1 MKIIETITE
10 HFKKKDAS
18 ISVIKGSKKLQKP
31 TSHNKFNWT
40 KEDVLNDSGS
50 IKDFWLSLP
59 EKGFGDGSEIFF
71 KIKNGSTH
79 IIESIESFDDNT
91 VIFTEDSKCLPI
103 EQVSIMNIVESYSDL
118 CVNTINEGLKKVNEN
133 FRKSMNEKYGINFNK
148 D

>member
-1 MKIIETITE
+1 MYICNMK
-10 HFKKKDAS
+10 
-18 ISVIKGSKKLQKP
+18 KGDK
-31 TSHNKFNWT
+31 
-40 KEDVLNDSGS
+40 
-50 IKDFWLSLP
+50 IKD
-59 EKGFGDGSEIFF
+59 
-71 KIKNGSTH
+71 IKNGSTH

-118 CVNTINEGLKKVNEN
+118 CVNTINEGLKKVNED

>member
-1 MKIIETITE
+1 ME
-10 HFKKKDAS
+10 
-18 ISVIKGSKKLQKP
+18 KGDK
-31 TSHNKFNWT
+31 
-40 KEDVLNDSGS
+40 
-50 IKDFWLSLP
+50 IKD
-59 EKGFGDGSEIFF
+59 
-71 KIKNGSTH
+71 IKNGSIH
-79 IIESIESFDDNT
+79 IIESIESFNDNT

>member
-1 MKIIETITE
+1 ME
-10 HFKKKDAS
+10 
-18 ISVIKGSKKLQKP
+18 KGDK
-31 TSHNKFNWT
+31 
-40 KEDVLNDSGS
+40 
-50 IKDFWLSLP
+50 IKD
-59 EKGFGDGSEIFF
+59 
-71 KIKNGSTH
+71 IKNGSTH

-118 CVNTINEGLKKVNEN
+118 CVNTINEGLKKVNED

>member
-1 MKIIETITE
+1 ME
-10 HFKKKDAS
+10 
-18 ISVIKGSKKLQKP
+18 KGDK
-31 TSHNKFNWT
+31 
-40 KEDVLNDSGS
+40 
-50 IKDFWLSLP
+50 IKD
-59 EKGFGDGSEIFF
+59 
-71 KIKNGSTH
+71 IKNGSTH